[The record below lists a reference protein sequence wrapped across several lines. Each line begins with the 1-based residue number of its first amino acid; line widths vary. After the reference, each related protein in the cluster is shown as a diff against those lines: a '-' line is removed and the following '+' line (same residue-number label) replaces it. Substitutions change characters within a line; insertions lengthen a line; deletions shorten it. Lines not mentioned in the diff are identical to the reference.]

1 MNFYVFA
8 CCLDE
13 TSKGSLSLQSNGKRT
28 GRMHVIHMDVNVQK
42 DVDDARKYVENHLP
56 LMGVW
61 GIVNNA
67 DRYDVGFL
75 EWLPVET
82 YETVGFILNVIKVI
96 ISCYFIFSQLASVNL
111 FGAIRVTK
119 AFLPLIRKNKGRI
132 INVASILGRVA
143 APFVGAYCITKHGLE
158 AFSDVLRL
166 EMKPFQVQVSTIEPG
181 NYLSSANSNS
191 CKDGL
196 VLMARHIWDQLDES
210 LQKDYVRDGLE
221 RQIRI
226 SEMLLNLSVAFFE
239 TLKKSLFIL
248 EISHTEKRW
257 TFCY

>member
-1 MNFYVFA
+1 M
-8 CCLDE
+8 
-13 TSKGSLSLQSNGKRT
+13 
-28 GRMHVIHMDVNVQK
+28 
-42 DVDDARKYVENHLP
+42 
-56 LMGVW
+56 
-61 GIVNNA
+61 
-67 DRYDVGFL
+67 
-75 EWLPVET
+75 
-82 YETVGFILNVIKVI
+82 
-96 ISCYFIFSQLASVNL
+96 
-111 FGAIRVTK
+111 TK

-196 VLMARHIWDQLDES
+196 VLMARHMWDQLDES